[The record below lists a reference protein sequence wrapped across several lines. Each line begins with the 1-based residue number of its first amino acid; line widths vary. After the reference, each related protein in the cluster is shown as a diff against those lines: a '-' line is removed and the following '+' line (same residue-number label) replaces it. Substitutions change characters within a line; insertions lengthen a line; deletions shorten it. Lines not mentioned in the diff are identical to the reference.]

1 MAGSKTDTAIRYPE
15 AEDQKR
21 RLRHV
26 TQDRKWEARMRDQ
39 ANSAANKKT
48 EATTWGPEDYL
59 RMDMDES
66 GNPLPDPSAY
76 ADGNK
81 ARRYSQLS
89 GIDEQDL
96 WSAANDQFD

>member
-1 MAGSKTDTAIRYPE
+1 MPGSKTDTAIRFPE
-15 AEDQKR
+15 SEDQKR

-39 ANSAANKKT
+39 ANSASRKAAET
-48 EATTWGPEDYL
+48 TTWSPEDYL
-59 RMDMDES
+59 RMGMDES
-66 GNPLPDPSAY
+66 GNPYPDPSAY

-81 ARRYSQLS
+81 ARRYSELS
-89 GIDEQDL
+89 GSNEQDL